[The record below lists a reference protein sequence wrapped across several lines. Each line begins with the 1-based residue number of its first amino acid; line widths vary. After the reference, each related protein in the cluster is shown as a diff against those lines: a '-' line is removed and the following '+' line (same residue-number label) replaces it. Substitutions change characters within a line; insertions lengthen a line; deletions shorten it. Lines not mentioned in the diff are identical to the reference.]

1 MPDRPQWRSTPDN
14 EPSNS
19 AHLSHK
25 SGSLLKH
32 SADHQSLHIVALGS
46 ECTGGVGPG
55 EETSG
60 QVQGG
65 LLWSYLGHGA
75 RELDPNAATPSRH
88 PLNPAF
94 MEYQSRVL
102 GDVKVMVRDCPSW
115 DLLDSDWGSVRSIL
129 EQADIVVIKYSV
141 TDKLA
146 FQQVRNGYAPRLR
159 PLLRHWGMPVILVAV
174 GARLNDEGP
183 PCTCPLCASDW
194 SSCVPHSEGLQLSRD
209 LGATYLE
216 LPSLNNFF
224 VDRYFGSVLE
234 YFMIQCL
241 KQKAKERPD
250 KRRGQR
256 LAEPRPPHLDQ
267 PARLP
272 PVRVEESSFSQDL
285 QWLLE
290 RGVQFADVAF
300 YGGDSGKELGW
311 AHASVLCAISPYF
324 RQLLVGRQKRE
335 RPVSRCT
342 CREREG
348 PHSLMSTWDV
358 GVDDLPRVDGHP
370 SGHISRLVVKDPL
383 LCLCLWETLMFL
395 YRGAW
400 EWEYLEEAFAEK
412 LKNPLAVAQL
422 MDRIRSFVGR
432 EKEMTWFLNEKC
444 SRYKQRSSDKT
455 LDCSVDSF
463 WFQAPRDTP
472 TARSQQGSVLP
483 AHRAVLVARCD
494 VMAAMF
500 SGKYAEA
507 RSRVVPIHGV
517 SSDTFL
523 AFLEYLYTDTC
534 CPASVLQAM
543 AVLVCAEM
551 YQVKR
556 LQHLCEVCVCA
567 YLQNMPSRELAST
580 GISVI
585 RLLKRAKCHNADQLY
600 VWLLH
605 FIANNYLIFSH
616 KPEFLELSDEEREQ
630 VERLRWPSRGYLQ
643 ELSEYQQRRR
653 QIRKSRC
660 NIM

>member
-1 MPDRPQWRSTPDN
+1 M
-14 EPSNS
+14 
-19 AHLSHK
+19 L
-25 SGSLLKH
+25 
-32 SADHQSLHIVALGS
+32 LGS
-46 ECTGGVGPG
+46 GEDAGGPG
-55 EETSG
+55 
-60 QVQGG
+60 QMQGG

-75 RELDPNAATPSRH
+75 RELDPMSATPSRH

-94 MEYQSRVL
+94 MEYQSRVF
-102 GDVKVMVRDCPSW
+102 GDVRVMVRDCPSW
-115 DLLDSDWGSVRSIL
+115 DLLDSDWASVRSVL
-129 EQADIVVIKYSV
+129 EQADILVIKYSV
-141 TDKLA
+141 NDKLA

-159 PLLRHWGMPVILVAV
+159 PLLRHWGVPVILVAV

-194 SSCVPHSEGLQLSRD
+194 SSCVPHGEGLQLSRD

-224 VDRYFGSVLE
+224 VGRYFGSVLE

-250 KRRGQR
+250 KRRGHR
-256 LAEPRPPHLDQ
+256 FNEPRPPHLDQ
-267 PARLP
+267 PGK
-272 PVRVEESSFSQDL
+272 VEESSFSQDL

-290 RGVQFADVAF
+290 RGVQFADVVF
-300 YGGDSGKELGW
+300 YAGDSGKELGW
-311 AHASVLCAISPYF
+311 AHAAVLCAVSPYF
-324 RQLLVGRQKRE
+324 RQLLVGRQGWE
-335 RPVSRCT
+335 RPVSRCA
-342 CREREG
+342 CRERDG
-348 PHSLMSTWDV
+348 PHSLLSTWD
-358 GVDDLPRVDGHP
+358 GGLDDLPRPDGHLP
-370 SGHISRLVVKDPL
+370 GRLSRLVVKDPL

-400 EWEYLEEAFAEK
+400 EWEYLEEAIAEK

-422 MDRIRSFVGR
+422 MERILCV
-432 EKEMTWFLNEKC
+432 
-444 SRYKQRSSDKT
+444 
-455 LDCSVDSF
+455 SVYVKIYWVYLVS
-463 WFQAPRDTP
+463 
-472 TARSQQGSVLP
+472 GSVLP

-523 AFLEYLYTDTC
+523 SFLEYLYTDTC

-567 YLQNMPSRELAST
+567 YLQSMPSRELAST
-580 GISVI
+580 SISVI
-585 RLLKRAKCHNADQLY
+585 RLLKRAKVTFVHSCVNKH
-600 VWLLH
+600 
-605 FIANNYLIFSH
+605 YLISSNKRSIFDSWVRSR
-616 KPEFLELSDEEREQ
+616 SDH
-630 VERLRWPSRGYLQ
+630 VLTT
-643 ELSEYQQRRR
+643 SEPLPNHSFGTEPRPPPLTGLGSVVLICRRI
-653 QIRKSRC
+653 QTNQSLF
-660 NIM
+660 

>member
-1 MPDRPQWRSTPDN
+1 MSV
-14 EPSNS
+14 
-19 AHLSHK
+19 
-25 SGSLLKH
+25 
-32 SADHQSLHIVALGS
+32 HIVALGS
-46 ECTGGVGPG
+46 ECPGGVGPG
-55 EETSG
+55 DETTGPG
-60 QVQGG
+60 QIQGG

-75 RELDPNAATPSRH
+75 RELDPNSVTPSRH

-94 MEYQSRVL
+94 MEYQSRVF
-102 GDVKVMVRDCPSW
+102 GDVRVMVRDCPSW
-115 DLLDSDWGSVRSIL
+115 DLLDSDWASVRSVL

-141 TDKLA
+141 NDKLA
-146 FQQVRNGYAPRLR
+146 FQQVRNVYAPRLR
-159 PLLRHWGMPVILVAV
+159 PLFRHWGVPVILVAV

-250 KRRGQR
+250 KRRGHR
-256 LAEPRPPHLDQ
+256 FNEPRPPHLDQ
-267 PARLP
+267 PGYVSLN
-272 PVRVEESSFSQDL
+272 
-285 QWLLE
+285 
-290 RGVQFADVAF
+290 
-300 YGGDSGKELGW
+300 
-311 AHASVLCAISPYF
+311 AH
-324 RQLLVGRQKRE
+324 
-335 RPVSRCT
+335 
-342 CREREG
+342 
-348 PHSLMSTWDV
+348 W
-358 GVDDLPRVDGHP
+358 
-370 SGHISRLVVKDPL
+370 
-383 LCLCLWETLMFL
+383 
-395 YRGAW
+395 AW
-400 EWEYLEEAFAEK
+400 EWEYLEEAIAEK

-422 MDRIRSFVGR
+422 IDRIRSFVGR
-432 EKEMTWFLNEKC
+432 EK
-444 SRYKQRSSDKT
+444 RSAVR
-455 LDCSVDSF
+455 LL
-463 WFQAPRDTP
+463 A
-472 TARSQQGSVLP
+472 GSVLP

-567 YLQNMPSRELAST
+567 YLQSMPSRELAST
-580 GISVI
+580 GIGVI
-585 RLLKRAKCHNADQLY
+585 RLLRRAKCHNADQLY

-616 KPEFLELSDEEREQ
+616 KPDFLELSGE
-630 VERLRWPSRGYLQ
+630 PSV
-643 ELSEYQQRRR
+643 
-653 QIRKSRC
+653 
-660 NIM
+660 

>member
-1 MPDRPQWRSTPDN
+1 M
-14 EPSNS
+14 
-19 AHLSHK
+19 
-25 SGSLLKH
+25 
-32 SADHQSLHIVALGS
+32 SLHIVALGS
-46 ECTGGVGPG
+46 ECTGGVGSG

-75 RELDPNAATPSRH
+75 RELDPNSATPSRH

-141 TDKLA
+141 NDKLA

-224 VDRYFGSVLE
+224 VGRYFGSVLE

-256 LAEPRPPHLDQ
+256 FAEPRPPHLDQ

-290 RGVQFADVAF
+290 RGIQFADVAF
-300 YGGDSGKELGW
+300 YGGDCGKELGW

-358 GVDDLPRVDGHP
+358 GVDDLPRADGHP

-422 MDRIRSFVGR
+422 MDRVRSFVGR
-432 EKEMTWFLNEKC
+432 EK
-444 SRYKQRSSDKT
+444 
-455 LDCSVDSF
+455 
-463 WFQAPRDTP
+463 APRDTP
-472 TARSQQGSVLP
+472 TARSQQGPLTLGSLFNSPLYSDVIFMVQGSVLP

-534 CPASVLQAM
+534 CPERTERLSLTDSDACLCSASVLQAM

-585 RLLKRAKCHNADQLY
+585 RLLKRAKCHNAEQLY

-660 NIM
+660 SIM

>member
-1 MPDRPQWRSTPDN
+1 M
-14 EPSNS
+14 
-19 AHLSHK
+19 LSV
-25 SGSLLKH
+25 
-32 SADHQSLHIVALGS
+32 HIVALGS
-46 ECTGGVGPG
+46 ECPGGVGPG
-55 EETSG
+55 DETTGPG
-60 QVQGG
+60 QIQGG

-75 RELDPNAATPSRH
+75 RELDPNSVTPSRH

-94 MEYQSRVL
+94 MEYQSRVF
-102 GDVKVMVRDCPSW
+102 GDVRVMVRDCPSW
-115 DLLDSDWGSVRSIL
+115 DLLDSDWASVRSIL

-141 TDKLA
+141 NDKLA
-146 FQQVRNGYAPRLR
+146 FQQVRNVYAPRLR
-159 PLLRHWGMPVILVAV
+159 PLLRHWGVPVILVAV
-174 GARLNDEGP
+174 GARLNDDGP

-224 VDRYFGSVLE
+224 VGRYFGSVLE

-250 KRRGQR
+250 KRRGHR
-256 LAEPRPPHLDQ
+256 INEPRPPHLDQ

-272 PVRVEESSFSQDL
+272 SVRVEESSFSQDL

-300 YGGDSGKELGW
+300 YAGDSGKELGW
-311 AHASVLCAISPYF
+311 AHASILCAVSPYF
-324 RQLLVGRQKRE
+324 RQLLVGRQAWE

-342 CREREG
+342 CRDRDG
-348 PHSLMSTWDV
+348 PHSLLSTWD
-358 GVDDLPRVDGHP
+358 GGIDDLPRADGHP
-370 SGHISRLVVKDPL
+370 PGHLSRLVVKDPL

-395 YRGAW
+395 YRGERERA
-400 EWEYLEEAFAEK
+400 L
-412 LKNPLAVAQL
+412 LAILRL
-422 MDRIRSFVGR
+422 MLFKATTGGALIIQQNWTVQRF
-432 EKEMTWFLNEKC
+432 FLMI
-444 SRYKQRSSDKT
+444 
-455 LDCSVDSF
+455 SVRLL
-463 WFQAPRDTP
+463 A
-472 TARSQQGSVLP
+472 GSVLP

-567 YLQNMPSRELAST
+567 YLQSMPSRELAST

-585 RLLKRAKCHNADQLY
+585 RLLKKAKCHNADQLY

-616 KPEFLELSDEEREQ
+616 KPDFLELSDEEREQ

-660 NIM
+660 SIM

>member
-1 MPDRPQWRSTPDN
+1 MSI
-14 EPSNS
+14 
-19 AHLSHK
+19 
-25 SGSLLKH
+25 
-32 SADHQSLHIVALGS
+32 HIVALGS
-46 ECTGGVGPG
+46 ECPGGVRPG
-55 EETSG
+55 EEAMG
-60 QVQGG
+60 QGQLQGG

-75 RELDPNAATPSRH
+75 VAGGPEESSLSNS
-88 PLNPAF
+88 AF
-94 MEYQSRVL
+94 MEYTSRVF
-102 GDVKVMVRDCPSW
+102 GDVTVVVQDCPSW
-115 DLLDSDWGSVRSIL
+115 DLLDSDWASVRSVL
-129 EQADIVVIKYSV
+129 EQADILVIKYSV
-141 TDKLA
+141 NDKLA

-159 PLLRHWGMPVILVAV
+159 PLLHHWGMPVILVAV

-216 LPSLNNFF
+216 LPSLNHVF
-224 VDRYFGSVLE
+224 VSRYFGSVLE

-241 KQKAKERPD
+241 KQKANDRPE
-250 KRRGQR
+250 KRRGNK
-256 LAEPRPPHLDQ
+256 LNEPRPPHLEQ

-272 PVRVEESSFSQDL
+272 PIRVEESSFSQDL

-290 RGVQFADVAF
+290 RGAQFADVAF
-300 YGGDSGKELGW
+300 YAGDSGKELGW
-311 AHASVLCAISPYF
+311 GHAAVLCAVSPYF
-324 RQLLVGRQKRE
+324 RQLLLGPKARD
-335 RPVSRCT
+335 RPISRCA
-342 CREREG
+342 CRGDGRGEG
-348 PHSLMSTWDV
+348 GPPSLLSTWD
-358 GVDDLPRVDGHP
+358 GGLGKEDGLRPDGHLA
-370 SGHISRLVVKDPL
+370 GRLSRLVVKDPL

-400 EWEYLEEAFAEK
+400 EWEHLQEAMGEK
-412 LKNPLAVAQL
+412 LNNSLAVAQL
-422 MDRIRSFVGR
+422 MDRIRSFLGR
-432 EKEMTWFLNEKC
+432 
-444 SRYKQRSSDKT
+444 DKG
-455 LDCSVDSF
+455 
-463 WFQAPRDTP
+463 PRDTLN
-472 TARSQQGSVLP
+472 ARAAQLGPQSLVNLFNSPLYSDVIFMVQGSVLP

-523 AFLEYLYTDTC
+523 SFLEYLYTDTC

-567 YLQNMPSRELAST
+567 YLQSMPSRELAST
-580 GISVI
+580 SISVI
-585 RLLKRAKCHNADQLY
+585 RLLRRAKCHNAEQLY

-616 KPEFLELSDEEREQ
+616 KPDFLELSEEEREQ

-653 QIRKSRC
+653 KLKKSRC
-660 NIM
+660 LVM

>member
-1 MPDRPQWRSTPDN
+1 M
-14 EPSNS
+14 
-19 AHLSHK
+19 
-25 SGSLLKH
+25 
-32 SADHQSLHIVALGS
+32 
-46 ECTGGVGPG
+46 
-55 EETSG
+55 G
-60 QVQGG
+60 QGQLQGG

-75 RELDPNAATPSRH
+75 VAGGPEESSLSNS
-88 PLNPAF
+88 AF
-94 MEYQSRVL
+94 MEYTSRVF
-102 GDVKVMVRDCPSW
+102 GDVTVVVQDCPSW
-115 DLLDSDWGSVRSIL
+115 DLLDSDWAGVRSVL
-129 EQADIVVIKYSV
+129 EQADILVIKYSV
-141 TDKLA
+141 NDKLA

-159 PLLRHWGMPVILVAV
+159 PLLHHWGMPVILVAV

-216 LPSLNNFF
+216 LPSLNHVF
-224 VDRYFGSVLE
+224 VSRYFGSVLE

-241 KQKAKERPD
+241 KQKANDRPE
-250 KRRGQR
+250 KRRGNK
-256 LAEPRPPHLDQ
+256 LNEPRPPHLEQ

-272 PVRVEESSFSQDL
+272 PIRVEESSFSQDL

-300 YGGDSGKELGW
+300 YAGDSGKELGW
-311 AHASVLCAISPYF
+311 GHAAVLCAVSPYF
-324 RQLLVGRQKRE
+324 RQLLLGPKARE
-335 RPVSRCT
+335 RPISRCA
-342 CREREG
+342 CRGDGRGDGG
-348 PHSLMSTWDV
+348 PPSLLSTWD
-358 GVDDLPRVDGHP
+358 GGLGKEDGSRPDGHLA
-370 SGHISRLVVKDPL
+370 GQLSRLVVKDPL

-400 EWEYLEEAFAEK
+400 EWEHLQEAMGEK
-412 LKNPLAVAQL
+412 LNNSLAVAQL
-422 MDRIRSFVGR
+422 MDRIRSFLGR
-432 EKEMTWFLNEKC
+432 
-444 SRYKQRSSDKT
+444 DKG
-455 LDCSVDSF
+455 
-463 WFQAPRDTP
+463 PRDTP
-472 TARSQQGSVLP
+472 NARAAQLGPQSLVNLFNSPLYSDVIFMVQGSVLP

-523 AFLEYLYTDTC
+523 SFLEYLYTDTC

-567 YLQNMPSRELAST
+567 YLQSMPSRELAST

-585 RLLKRAKCHNADQLY
+585 RLLRRAKCHNAEQLY

-616 KPEFLELSDEEREQ
+616 KPDFLELSEEEREQ

-653 QIRKSRC
+653 KLKKSRC
-660 NIM
+660 LVM

>member
-1 MPDRPQWRSTPDN
+1 M
-14 EPSNS
+14 
-19 AHLSHK
+19 LSV
-25 SGSLLKH
+25 
-32 SADHQSLHIVALGS
+32 HIVALGS
-46 ECTGGVGPG
+46 ECPGGVGPG
-55 EETSG
+55 DETAGPG
-60 QVQGG
+60 QFQGG

-75 RELDPNAATPSRH
+75 RELDPNSVTPSRH

-94 MEYQSRVL
+94 MEYQSRVF
-102 GDVKVMVRDCPSW
+102 GDVRVMVRDCPSW
-115 DLLDSDWGSVRSIL
+115 DLLDSDWASVRSVV

-141 TDKLA
+141 NDKLA
-146 FQQVRNGYAPRLR
+146 FQQVRNIYAPRLR
-159 PLLRHWGMPVILVAV
+159 PLLRHWGVPVILVAV

-224 VDRYFGSVLE
+224 VGRYFGSVLE

-250 KRRGQR
+250 KRCPITSCPC
-256 LAEPRPPHLDQ
+256 LS
-267 PARLP
+267 ARLP
-272 PVRVEESSFSQDL
+272 PVRVEESTFSQDL

-300 YGGDSGKELGW
+300 YAGDSGKELGW
-311 AHASVLCAISPYF
+311 AHASVLCAVSPYF
-324 RQLLVGRQKRE
+324 RQLLVGRQAWE

-342 CREREG
+342 CRERDG
-348 PHSLMSTWDV
+348 PHSLLSTWD
-358 GVDDLPRVDGHP
+358 GGIDDLPRADGHP
-370 SGHISRLVVKDPL
+370 PGHLSRLVVKDPL

-395 YRGAW
+395 YRG
-400 EWEYLEEAFAEK
+400 ERER
-412 LKNPLAVAQL
+412 L
-422 MDRIRSFVGR
+422 MDRIRKHNDALIQSA
-432 EKEMTWFLNEKC
+432 
-444 SRYKQRSSDKT
+444 QRWKVQGKGLCLSQSSSVM
-455 LDCSVDSF
+455 LDPMGVF
-463 WFQAPRDTP
+463 K
-472 TARSQQGSVLP
+472 RSAVRLLSGSVLP

-534 CPASVLQAM
+534 CPGES
-543 AVLVCAEM
+543 LVFKAFKAGM

-567 YLQNMPSRELAST
+567 YLQSMPSRELASM

-585 RLLKRAKCHNADQLY
+585 RLLRRAKCHNADQLY

-616 KPEFLELSDEEREQ
+616 KPDFLELSDEEREQ

-660 NIM
+660 SIM

>member
-1 MPDRPQWRSTPDN
+1 MSI
-14 EPSNS
+14 
-19 AHLSHK
+19 
-25 SGSLLKH
+25 
-32 SADHQSLHIVALGS
+32 HIVALGS
-46 ECTGGVGPG
+46 ECPGGARPG
-55 EETSG
+55 EEAMG
-60 QVQGG
+60 QGQLQGG

-75 RELDPNAATPSRH
+75 VAGGPEESSLSNS
-88 PLNPAF
+88 AF
-94 MEYQSRVL
+94 MEYTSRVF
-102 GDVKVMVRDCPSW
+102 GDVTVVVQDCPSW
-115 DLLDSDWGSVRSIL
+115 DLLDSDWAGVRSVL
-129 EQADIVVIKYSV
+129 EQADILVIKYSV
-141 TDKLA
+141 NDKLA

-159 PLLRHWGMPVILVAV
+159 PLLHHWGMPVILVAV

-216 LPSLNNFF
+216 LPSLNHVF
-224 VDRYFGSVLE
+224 VSRYFGSVLE

-241 KQKAKERPD
+241 KQKANDRPE
-250 KRRGQR
+250 KRRGNK
-256 LAEPRPPHLDQ
+256 LNEPRPPHLEQ

-272 PVRVEESSFSQDL
+272 PIRVEESSFSQDL

-300 YGGDSGKELGW
+300 YAGDSGKELGW
-311 AHASVLCAISPYF
+311 GHAAVLCAVSPYF
-324 RQLLVGRQKRE
+324 RQLLLGPKARE
-335 RPVSRCT
+335 RPISRCA
-342 CREREG
+342 CRGDGRGDGG
-348 PHSLMSTWDV
+348 PPSLLSTWD
-358 GVDDLPRVDGHP
+358 GGLGKEDGLRPDGHLA
-370 SGHISRLVVKDPL
+370 GRLSRLVVKDPL

-400 EWEYLEEAFAEK
+400 EWEHLQEAMGEK
-412 LKNPLAVAQL
+412 LNNSLAVAQL
-422 MDRIRSFVGR
+422 MDRIRSFLGR
-432 EKEMTWFLNEKC
+432 
-444 SRYKQRSSDKT
+444 DKG
-455 LDCSVDSF
+455 
-463 WFQAPRDTP
+463 PRDTP
-472 TARSQQGSVLP
+472 NARAAQLGPQSLVNLFNSPLYSDVIFMVQGSVLP

-523 AFLEYLYTDTC
+523 SFLEYLYTDTC

-567 YLQNMPSRELAST
+567 YLQSMPSRELAST

-585 RLLKRAKCHNADQLY
+585 RLLRRAKCHNAEQLY

-616 KPEFLELSDEEREQ
+616 KPDFLELSEEEREQ

-653 QIRKSRC
+653 KLKKSRC
-660 NIM
+660 LVM

>member
-1 MPDRPQWRSTPDN
+1 MSI
-14 EPSNS
+14 
-19 AHLSHK
+19 
-25 SGSLLKH
+25 
-32 SADHQSLHIVALGS
+32 HIVALGS
-46 ECTGGVGPG
+46 ECPGGARPG
-55 EETSG
+55 EEAMG
-60 QVQGG
+60 QGQLQGG

-75 RELDPNAATPSRH
+75 VAGGPEESSLSNS
-88 PLNPAF
+88 AF
-94 MEYQSRVL
+94 MEYTSRVF
-102 GDVKVMVRDCPSW
+102 GDVTVVVQDCPSW
-115 DLLDSDWGSVRSIL
+115 DLLDSDWAGVRSVL
-129 EQADIVVIKYSV
+129 EQADILVIKYSV
-141 TDKLA
+141 NDKLA

-159 PLLRHWGMPVILVAV
+159 PLLHHWGMPVILVAV

-216 LPSLNNFF
+216 LPSLNHVF
-224 VDRYFGSVLE
+224 VSRYFGSVLE

-241 KQKAKERPD
+241 KQKANDRPE
-250 KRRGQR
+250 KRRGNK
-256 LAEPRPPHLDQ
+256 LNEPRPPHLEQ

-272 PVRVEESSFSQDL
+272 PIRVEESSFSQDL

-300 YGGDSGKELGW
+300 YAGDSGKELGW
-311 AHASVLCAISPYF
+311 GHAAVLCAVSPYF
-324 RQLLVGRQKRE
+324 RQLLLGPKARE
-335 RPVSRCT
+335 RPISRCA
-342 CREREG
+342 CRGDGRGDGG
-348 PHSLMSTWDV
+348 PPSLLSTWD
-358 GVDDLPRVDGHP
+358 GGLGKEDGLRPDGHLA
-370 SGHISRLVVKDPL
+370 GRLSRLVVKDPL

-395 YRGAW
+395 YRGGIVADNGPLRLWAW
-400 EWEYLEEAFAEK
+400 EWEHLQEAMGEK
-412 LKNPLAVAQL
+412 LNNSLAVAQL
-422 MDRIRSFVGR
+422 MDRIRSFLGR
-432 EKEMTWFLNEKC
+432 
-444 SRYKQRSSDKT
+444 DKG
-455 LDCSVDSF
+455 
-463 WFQAPRDTP
+463 PRDTP
-472 TARSQQGSVLP
+472 NARAAQLGPQSLVNLFNSPLYSDVIFMVQGSVLP

-523 AFLEYLYTDTC
+523 SFLEYLYTDTC

-567 YLQNMPSRELAST
+567 YLQSMPSRELAST

-585 RLLKRAKCHNADQLY
+585 RLLRRAKCHNAEQLY

-616 KPEFLELSDEEREQ
+616 KPDFLELSEEEREQ

-653 QIRKSRC
+653 KLKKSRC
-660 NIM
+660 LVM

>member
-1 MPDRPQWRSTPDN
+1 M
-14 EPSNS
+14 
-19 AHLSHK
+19 LSV
-25 SGSLLKH
+25 
-32 SADHQSLHIVALGS
+32 HIVALGS
-46 ECTGGVGPG
+46 ECPGGVGPG
-55 EETSG
+55 DETAGPG
-60 QVQGG
+60 QFQGG

-75 RELDPNAATPSRH
+75 RELDPNSVTPSRH

-94 MEYQSRVL
+94 MEYQSRVF
-102 GDVKVMVRDCPSW
+102 GDVRVMVRDCPSW
-115 DLLDSDWGSVRSIL
+115 DLLDSDWASVRSVV

-141 TDKLA
+141 NDKLA
-146 FQQVRNGYAPRLR
+146 FQQVRNIYAPRLR
-159 PLLRHWGMPVILVAV
+159 PLLRHWGVPVILVAV

-224 VDRYFGSVLE
+224 VGRYFGSVLE

-250 KRRGQR
+250 KRRGHSCPITSCPC
-256 LAEPRPPHLDQ
+256 LS
-267 PARLP
+267 ARLP
-272 PVRVEESSFSQDL
+272 PVRVEESTFSQDL

-300 YGGDSGKELGW
+300 YAGDSGKELGW
-311 AHASVLCAISPYF
+311 AHASVLCAVSPYF
-324 RQLLVGRQKRE
+324 RQLLVGRQAWE

-342 CREREG
+342 CRERDG
-348 PHSLMSTWDV
+348 PHSLLSTWD
-358 GVDDLPRVDGHP
+358 GGIDDLPRADGHP
-370 SGHISRLVVKDPL
+370 PGHLSRLVVKDPL

-395 YRGAW
+395 YRGERERA
-400 EWEYLEEAFAEK
+400 L
-412 LKNPLAVAQL
+412 LAILRLMLFKATTSAQRWKVQGKGL
-422 MDRIRSFVGR
+422 CLSQSSSVMLDPMGVFKRSAVR
-432 EKEMTWFLNEKC
+432 LL
-444 SRYKQRSSDKT
+444 S
-455 LDCSVDSF
+455 
-463 WFQAPRDTP
+463 
-472 TARSQQGSVLP
+472 GSVLP

-534 CPASVLQAM
+534 CPGES
-543 AVLVCAEM
+543 LVFKAFKAGM

-567 YLQNMPSRELAST
+567 YLQSMPSRELASM

-585 RLLKRAKCHNADQLY
+585 RLLRRAKCHNADQLY

-616 KPEFLELSDEEREQ
+616 KPDFLELSDEEREQ

-660 NIM
+660 SIM

>member
-1 MPDRPQWRSTPDN
+1 MSV
-14 EPSNS
+14 
-19 AHLSHK
+19 
-25 SGSLLKH
+25 
-32 SADHQSLHIVALGS
+32 HIVALGS
-46 ECTGGVGPG
+46 ECPGGVGPG
-55 EETSG
+55 DETAGPG
-60 QVQGG
+60 QFQGG

-75 RELDPNAATPSRH
+75 RELDPNSVTPSRH

-94 MEYQSRVL
+94 MEYQSRVF
-102 GDVKVMVRDCPSW
+102 GDVRVMVRDCPSW
-115 DLLDSDWGSVRSIL
+115 DLLDSDWASVRSVV

-141 TDKLA
+141 NDKLA
-146 FQQVRNGYAPRLR
+146 FQQVRNVYAPRLR
-159 PLLRHWGMPVILVAV
+159 PLLRHWGVPVILVAV

-224 VDRYFGSVLE
+224 VGRYFGSVLE

-250 KRRGQR
+250 KRRGHR
-256 LAEPRPPHLDQ
+256 FNEPRPPHLDQ
-267 PARLP
+267 PGTHNDALIQSAQR
-272 PVRVEESSFSQDL
+272 
-285 QWLLE
+285 WK
-290 RGVQFADVAF
+290 VQ
-300 YGGDSGKELGW
+300 GKG
-311 AHASVLCAISPYF
+311 
-324 RQLLVGRQKRE
+324 
-335 RPVSRCT
+335 
-342 CREREG
+342 
-348 PHSLMSTWDV
+348 
-358 GVDDLPRVDGHP
+358 
-370 SGHISRLVVKDPL
+370 
-383 LCLCLWETLMFL
+383 LCLSQSSSVMLDPMGVFK
-395 YRGAW
+395 RS
-400 EWEYLEEAFAEK
+400 
-412 LKNPLAVAQL
+412 AVRL
-422 MDRIRSFVGR
+422 LS
-432 EKEMTWFLNEKC
+432 
-444 SRYKQRSSDKT
+444 
-455 LDCSVDSF
+455 
-463 WFQAPRDTP
+463 
-472 TARSQQGSVLP
+472 GSVLP

-567 YLQNMPSRELAST
+567 YLQSMPSRELASM

-585 RLLKRAKCHNADQLY
+585 RLLKKAKCHNADQLY

-616 KPEFLELSDEEREQ
+616 KPDFLELSDEEREQ

-660 NIM
+660 SIM

>member
-1 MPDRPQWRSTPDN
+1 ML
-14 EPSNS
+14 S
-19 AHLSHK
+19 AQGTMSV
-25 SGSLLKH
+25 
-32 SADHQSLHIVALGS
+32 HIVALGS
-46 ECTGGVGPG
+46 ECPGGVGSG
-55 EETSG
+55 EEPAASA

-75 RELDPNAATPSRH
+75 RELDPTSSTPSRH

-94 MEYQSRVL
+94 MEYQSRVF
-102 GDVKVMVRDCPSW
+102 GDVRVMVRDCPSW
-115 DLLDSDWGSVRSIL
+115 DLLDSDWASVRSVL

-141 TDKLA
+141 NDKLA

-194 SSCVPHSEGLQLSRD
+194 STCVPHGEGLQLSRD

-224 VDRYFGSVLE
+224 VGRYFGSVLE

-241 KQKAKERPD
+241 KQRAKERPD

-256 LAEPRPPHLDQ
+256 FNEPRPPHLDQ

-290 RGVQFADVAF
+290 RGAQFADVVF
-300 YGGDSGKELGW
+300 YAGDSGKELGW
-311 AHASVLCAISPYF
+311 AHAAVLSAVSPYF
-324 RQLLVGRQKRE
+324 KQLLVGRQAWE
-335 RPVSRCT
+335 RPMSRCA
-342 CREREG
+342 CRERDS
-348 PHSLMSTWDV
+348 PHSLLSTWD
-358 GVDDLPRVDGHP
+358 GGLDDLTRTDGHLP
-370 SGHISRLVVKDPL
+370 GQLSRLVVKDPL
-383 LCLCLWETLMFL
+383 LCICMWETLMFL

-400 EWEYLEEAFAEK
+400 EWEFLEEALAEK
-412 LKNPLAVAQL
+412 LKNPLAIAQL

-432 EKEMTWFLNEKC
+432 EKALRDT
-444 SRYKQRSSDKT
+444 T
-455 LDCSVDSF
+455 
-463 WFQAPRDTP
+463 APR
-472 TARSQQGSVLP
+472 SQPVSQTLGNIFNSPLYS
-483 AHRAVLVARCD
+483 D
-494 VMAAMF
+494 VIFM
-500 SGKYAEA
+500 
-507 RSRVVPIHGV
+507 VQ
-517 SSDTFL
+517 
-523 AFLEYLYTDTC
+523 
-534 CPASVLQAM
+534 ASVLQAM

-567 YLQNMPSRELAST
+567 YLQSMPSRELAST
-580 GISVI
+580 SISVI
-585 RLLKRAKCHNADQLY
+585 RLLRRAKCHNADQLY

-616 KPEFLELSDEEREQ
+616 KPDFLELSGET
-630 VERLRWPSRGYLQ
+630 
-643 ELSEYQQRRR
+643 
-653 QIRKSRC
+653 IC
-660 NIM
+660 NS

>member
-1 MPDRPQWRSTPDN
+1 MSI
-14 EPSNS
+14 
-19 AHLSHK
+19 
-25 SGSLLKH
+25 
-32 SADHQSLHIVALGS
+32 HIVALGS
-46 ECTGGVGPG
+46 ECPGVVGPG
-55 EETSG
+55 EEGPMG
-60 QVQGG
+60 QGQLQGG
-65 LLWSYLGHGA
+65 LLWSYLGQGA
-75 RELDPNAATPSRH
+75 VVGPHDLENSLH
-88 PLNPAF
+88 HPAF
-94 MEYQSRVL
+94 MEYTSQVF
-102 GDVKVMVRDCPSW
+102 GDVSVVVRDCPSW
-115 DLLDSDWGSVRSIL
+115 DLLDSDWASVRSVL
-129 EQADIVVIKYSV
+129 EQADILVIKYSV
-141 TDKLA
+141 NDKLA

-159 PLLRHWGMPVILVAV
+159 PLLRHWGVPVILVAV
-174 GARLNDEGP
+174 GARLHDEGP

-216 LPSLNNFF
+216 LPSLNHVF
-224 VDRYFGSVLE
+224 VGRYFGSVLE
-234 YFMIQCL
+234 FFMIQCL

-250 KRRGQR
+250 KRRVNKVN
-256 LAEPRPPHLDQ
+256 EPQPPHLEQ

-272 PVRVEESSFSQDL
+272 PIRVEESSFSQDM

-300 YGGDSGKELGW
+300 FAGDSGKELGW
-311 AHASVLCAISPYF
+311 AHAAVLCAVSPYF
-324 RQLLVGRQKRE
+324 RQLLLGPKSRE
-335 RPVSRCT
+335 RPQSRCI
-342 CREREG
+342 CRERDGG
-348 PHSLMSTWDV
+348 PHSLLSTWD
-358 GVDDLPRVDGHP
+358 GGIIDDMPRPDGHTV
-370 SGHISRLVVKDPL
+370 GRLSRLVVKDPL

-400 EWEYLEEAFAEK
+400 EWDHLQEALVEK
-412 LKNPLAVAQL
+412 LKNTLAVAQL
-422 MDRIRSFVGR
+422 MERIRSFVGMDKASR
-432 EKEMTWFLNEKC
+432 ETPSARAAVLGPQTLVSLFNSPL
-444 SRYKQRSSDKT
+444 YSD
-455 LDCSVDSF
+455 VIF
-463 WFQAPRDTP
+463 MV
-472 TARSQQGSVLP
+472 QGSVLP

-523 AFLEYLYTDTC
+523 SFLEYLYTDTC

-567 YLQNMPSRELAST
+567 YLQSMPSRELAST

-585 RLLKRAKCHNADQLY
+585 RLLRRAKCHNAEQLY

-616 KPEFLELSDEEREQ
+616 KADFLELSEEERDH

-653 QIRKSRC
+653 KLRKSRC
-660 NIM
+660 TVM

>member
-1 MPDRPQWRSTPDN
+1 MSV
-14 EPSNS
+14 
-19 AHLSHK
+19 
-25 SGSLLKH
+25 
-32 SADHQSLHIVALGS
+32 HIVALGS
-46 ECTGGVGPG
+46 ECPGGVGTADETTVPG
-55 EETSG
+55 
-60 QVQGG
+60 QIQGG

-75 RELDPNAATPSRH
+75 RELDPNSMTPSRH

-94 MEYQSRVL
+94 IEYQSRVL
-102 GDVKVMVRDCPSW
+102 GDIRVMVRDCPSW
-115 DLLDSDWGSVRSIL
+115 DILDSDWASVRSVL

-141 TDKLA
+141 NDKLA

-159 PLLRHWGMPVILVAV
+159 PLLRHWGVPVILVAI

-194 SSCVPHSEGLQLSRD
+194 SSSVPHSEGLQLSRD

-224 VDRYFGSVLE
+224 VGRYFGSVLE

-250 KRRGQR
+250 KRRGHR
-256 LAEPRPPHLDQ
+256 INEPRPPHLDQ

-300 YGGDSGKELGW
+300 YAADSGKELGW
-311 AHASVLCAISPYF
+311 AHASVLSAVSPYF
-324 RQLLVGRQKRE
+324 RQLLVGRQARE

-348 PHSLMSTWDV
+348 PHSLLSTWD
-358 GVDDLPRVDGHP
+358 GGADDLLGADGHP
-370 SGHISRLVVKDPL
+370 PGQLSRLVVKEPL

-412 LKNPLAVAQL
+412 LKNPMAVAQL

-432 EKEMTWFLNEKC
+432 EKG
-444 SRYKQRSSDKT
+444 
-455 LDCSVDSF
+455 
-463 WFQAPRDTP
+463 PRDTP
-472 TARSQQGSVLP
+472 TPRTQQGSVLP

-523 AFLEYLYTDTC
+523 SFLEYLYTDTC
-534 CPASVLQAM
+534 CPASVMQAM
-543 AVLVCAEM
+543 AILVCAEM

-556 LQHLCEVCVCA
+556 LQHLCE
-567 YLQNMPSRELAST
+567 
-580 GISVI
+580 
-585 RLLKRAKCHNADQLY
+585 CHNADQLY

-616 KPEFLELSDEEREQ
+616 KADFLELSATRTAGAADKPMQITTSFCLSIITPTVSKHEEREQ

-653 QIRKSRC
+653 QARKSRC

>member
-1 MPDRPQWRSTPDN
+1 MTSYPVQDSDCHCCPPCRSV
-14 EPSNS
+14 
-19 AHLSHK
+19 
-25 SGSLLKH
+25 
-32 SADHQSLHIVALGS
+32 HIVALGS
-46 ECTGGVGPG
+46 ECPGGVGSG
-55 EETSG
+55 EEPAAPG

-75 RELDPNAATPSRH
+75 RELDPTSTTPSRH

-94 MEYQSRVL
+94 MEYQSR
-102 GDVKVMVRDCPSW
+102 
-115 DLLDSDWGSVRSIL
+115 DLLDSDWASVRSVL

-141 TDKLA
+141 NDKLA

-194 SSCVPHSEGLQLSRD
+194 STCVPHGDGLQLSRD

-224 VDRYFGSVLE
+224 VGRYFGSVLE

-256 LAEPRPPHLDQ
+256 LNEPRPPHLDQ

-290 RGVQFADVAF
+290 RGAQFADVVF
-300 YGGDSGKELGW
+300 YAGDSGKELGW
-311 AHASVLCAISPYF
+311 AHAAVLSAVSPYF
-324 RQLLVGRQKRE
+324 KQLLVGRQAWE
-335 RPVSRCT
+335 RPMSRCA
-342 CREREG
+342 CRERDS
-348 PHSLMSTWDV
+348 PHSLLSTWDN
-358 GVDDLPRVDGHP
+358 GLDDVTRTDGHLP
-370 SGHISRLVVKDPL
+370 GQLSRLVVKDPL
-383 LCLCLWETLMFL
+383 LCMCMWETLMFL
-395 YRGAW
+395 YR
-400 EWEYLEEAFAEK
+400 
-412 LKNPLAVAQL
+412 
-422 MDRIRSFVGR
+422 
-432 EKEMTWFLNEKC
+432 
-444 SRYKQRSSDKT
+444 
-455 LDCSVDSF
+455 
-463 WFQAPRDTP
+463 
-472 TARSQQGSVLP
+472 GSVLP

-534 CPASVLQAM
+534 CPVSVLQAM

-567 YLQNMPSRELAST
+567 YLQSMPSRELAST
-580 GISVI
+580 SISVI
-585 RLLKRAKCHNADQLY
+585 RLLRRAKCHNADQLY

-616 KPEFLELSDEEREQ
+616 KPDFLELSEEEREQ
-630 VERLRWPSRGYLQ
+630 VEHLRWPSRGYLQ

-653 QIRKSRC
+653 QLRKSRC
-660 NIM
+660 SIM